1 MRKVI
6 ALLVLLLCVS
16 TASVGLAQETATPRE
31 ATAVA
36 QKALPTLRDLVRQQK
51 NYREM
56 GFESLDEL
64 DRIALGE
71 PSSTYVVRLDE
82 LEAYKEGQDPA
93 PLLHAAN
100 RVVYPVLVG
109 SQVRSSITVGAAAKG
124 WEVTSFGSP
133 NHAKVL
139 SRVRAASAESARI
152 PSVSLFVVEVPGLKL
167 VFVGYRAD
175 GRIVLTPILDDA
187 GFQFKAGQPISAD
200 KVFQRIR
207 VAAKSHRDLPG

>member
-1 MRKVI
+1 MRQAI
-6 ALLVLLLCVS
+6 APLVFLLLAS
-16 TASVGLAQETATPRE
+16 TAPVGLAQEAATPRE

-36 QKALPTLRDLVRQQK
+36 QKALPTFRDLVRQQK

-82 LEAYKEGQDPA
+82 LDAYKEGQDPA

-100 RVVYPVLVG
+100 RVFYPVLVG
-109 SQVRSSITVGAAAKG
+109 SQVRSSITVGATAKG

-133 NHAKVL
+133 NHAKLL
-139 SRVRAASAESARI
+139 SRVRAESVEAARV
-152 PSVSLFVVEVPGLKL
+152 PSGSLFVVEVPGLNL
-167 VFVGYRAD
+167 VFVGYRAE

-200 KVFQRIR
+200 KVFARIR
-207 VAAKSHRDLPG
+207 VAAKSHRDLPS